1 MAPTA
6 PVPRRAELTAPET
19 AHPRALV
26 VVESLFGN
34 TQQVGAAVARGL
46 DLAGFDVEVL
56 DVSTAPARL
65 PAGLALLVVGA
76 PTHAFSLSRPS
87 TREDAVRQGADAA
100 RAAYGLREWLGECHD
115 GDCPPPVAIFD
126 TRVSKVRRLP
136 MAAGPAAR
144 RLARAKGFEVL
155 DHPAYFLVEDVTG
168 PLAAGELARATGWG
182 RHIGALCIG
191 RRQPVA
197 I

>member
-1 MAPTA
+1 MNARDDAPRTE
-6 PVPRRAELTAPET
+6 R
-19 AHPRALV
+19 PRALV
-26 VVESLFGN
+26 VVESMFGN
-34 TQQVGAAVARGL
+34 TQQVGDAVARGL
-46 DLAGFDVEVL
+46 DLAGLDAEV
-56 DVSTAPARL
+56 VGVAAAPARL

-87 TREDAVRQGADAA
+87 TRQDAVRQGADSD
-100 RAAYGLREWLGECHD
+100 RAALGLREWLGACQ
-115 GDCPPPVAIFD
+115 DCEGLPPVAVFD

-155 DHPAYFLVEDVTG
+155 DRPAFFLVDDVPG

-182 RHIGALCIG
+182 RRIGDLCVERREAAAIG
-191 RRQPVA
+191 S
-197 I
+197 

>member
-1 MAPTA
+1 MTAQESAPQTE
-6 PVPRRAELTAPET
+6 R
-19 AHPRALV
+19 PRALV
-26 VVESLFGN
+26 VVESMFGN

-46 DLAGFDVEVL
+46 DLAGIDAEVQG
-56 DVSTAPARL
+56 VATAPTEL

-87 TREDAVRQGADAA
+87 TRADAVRQGAAA
-100 RAAYGLREWLGECHD
+100 EHAAVGMREWLGSCHD
-115 GDCPPPVAIFD
+115 GERPPPVAVFD

-155 DHPAYFLVEDVTG
+155 DHPAYFLVEDVSG

-182 RHIGALCIG
+182 RHIGDLCLA
-191 RRQPVA
+191 RSAAAAVSR
-197 I
+197 

>member
-1 MAPTA
+1 MTTAAAHDAAPDHE
-6 PVPRRAELTAPET
+6 R
-19 AHPRALV
+19 PRALV
-26 VVESLFGN
+26 VVESMFGN
-34 TQQVGAAVARGL
+34 TQQVGAAVALGL
-46 DLAGFDVEVL
+46 DLAGFEVEVL
-56 DVSTAPARL
+56 GVTTAPAEL
-65 PAGLALLVVGA
+65 PANLALLVVGA

-87 TREDAVRQGADAA
+87 TREDAVRQGADAE
-100 RAAYGLREWLGECHD
+100 RAGYGMREWLGECHD
-115 GDCPPPVAIFD
+115 GEHPPPVAVFD

-155 DHPAYFLVEDVTG
+155 DHPAYFLVEDISG

-182 RHIGALCIG
+182 RHIGALCLERG
-191 RRQPVA
+191 AVVA

>member
-1 MAPTA
+1 MTTASARDAAPD
-6 PVPRRAELTAPET
+6 RER
-19 AHPRALV
+19 PRALV
-26 VVESLFGN
+26 VVESMFGN
-34 TQQVGAAVARGL
+34 TQQVGAAVALGL
-46 DLAGFDVEVL
+46 DLAGFDVDLLGVT
-56 DVSTAPARL
+56 TAPTEL
-65 PAGLALLVVGA
+65 PPDLALLVIGA

-100 RAAYGLREWLGECHD
+100 QAVSGMREWLAECHD
-115 GDCPPPVAIFD
+115 GVHPPPVAVFD

-155 DHPAYFLVEDVTG
+155 DHPAYFLVEDVSG

-182 RHIGALCIG
+182 RHIGALCLEH
-191 RRQPVA
+191 RAVVA